1 LLLYIYGNFSN
12 NINLAMI
19 TILLHSSKTMKHRPS
34 DRALREPLL
43 IEEANKIASYLKT
56 LSSEELKKYMH
67 ISASLADK
75 THVLIEK
82 WKAEPNHQ
90 SLALDSFVGDI
101 YSGLRA
107 SELSKEDRDYADK
120 TLKILS
126 GLYGV
131 VRPYDGISP
140 YRLEMAYKF
149 AKPPFDNLYRFW
161 GDKIAK
167 CLPKEGP
174 IINVSSV
181 EYTKAVL
188 PFIDN
193 FRVITPI
200 FLTVDPK
207 TNKPAFVVVHAKIA
221 RGAFARWLITSR
233 ITDPAKFSEFNDIG
247 YKFDEGLSSPA
258 EPVFVCQTFGGIG
271 LSQRLR

>member
-1 LLLYIYGNFSN
+1 
-12 NINLAMI
+12 MI
-19 TILLHSSKTMKHRPS
+19 TILLHSSKTMKHRLTDKS
-34 DRALREPLL
+34 LRQPQLL
-43 IEEANKIASYLKT
+43 PEAEELIRYLQT
-56 LSSEELKKYMH
+56 LSIEELKKSMH
-67 ISASLADK
+67 ISTPLAQK
-75 THVLIEK
+75 THTLTASWDTVST
-82 WKAEPNHQ
+82 HQ

-131 VRPYDGISP
+131 IRPYDGISP

-149 AKPPFDNLYRFW
+149 SKPPYDNLYTFW

-167 CLPKEGP
+167 CLSSDGP
-174 IINVSSV
+174 IVNVSSV

-188 PFIDN
+188 PFIDTS
-193 FRVITPI
+193 RVITPR
-200 FLTVDPK
+200 FLTADPRTK
-207 TNKPAFVVVHAKIA
+207 QPAFVVVHAKIA
-221 RGAFARWLITSR
+221 RGAFARWLITSK
-233 ITDPAKFSEFNDIG
+233 ITDPARFSEFSDIG
-247 YKFDEGLSSPA
+247 YRFDKSLSSPT

-271 LSQRLR
+271 LSMRLS

>member
-1 LLLYIYGNFSN
+1 MAQDPEKPKI
-12 NINLAMI
+12 MI
-19 TILLHSSKTMKHRPS
+19 TILLHSSKTMKHRLTS
-34 DRALREPLL
+34 ETLRQPELL
-43 IEEANKIASYLKT
+43 HEAKELIAYIQT
-56 LSSEELKKYMH
+56 LSEDELKKAMH
-67 ISASLADK
+67 ISAPLAKK
-75 THVLIEK
+75 THALMAD
-82 WKAEPNHQ
+82 WNSEPLHQ

-131 VRPYDGISP
+131 IRPYDGISP

-149 AKPPFDNLYRFW
+149 NKQPFDNLYTFW

-167 CLPKEGP
+167 CLSKTDAVV
-174 IINVSSV
+174 NVSSV

-188 PFIDN
+188 PFIDQA
-193 FRVITPI
+193 RVITPR
-200 FLTVDPK
+200 FLTIDPK
-207 TNKPAFVVVHAKIA
+207 TKEPVFVVVHAKIA
-221 RGAFARWLITSR
+221 RGAFARWLITSK
-233 ITDPAKFSEFNDIG
+233 ITDPARFSEFNDIG
-247 YKFDEGLSSPA
+247 YVFDKSLSTAA

-271 LSQRLR
+271 LSQRLS